1 MKLGS
6 RFRQWFS
13 SPIWMRGSLI
23 VLSGWAIL
31 EFGDFANAIAES
43 RPGAW
48 VTIGTAAIV
57 LVAALVSS
65 IAGFA
70 FSAIAGSAL
79 AYFQLDPVNAV
90 RTILVC
96 SFAIQFYAVWKLRA
110 SIRWRPVLP
119 LLAGGI
125 ATLPLGVWLLLRV
138 NASLYAAGLGVFLVC
153 YGAFVILRRD
163 PQVSPGKTWSAVV
176 AGALGGITGGLAGLP
191 GVSATIWCSWRGWD
205 KNRQRAVY
213 QPYILVM
220 QLLTLMVLRWQAP
233 VDMQLARDMALV
245 PFALFGAIGGLALYQ
260 RMTNRHF
267 HMATSALLL
276 ASGVGLLA
284 RAA

>member
-1 MKLGS
+1 MSAAVATRDTRPAPMKSGNRLP
-6 RFRQWFS
+6 QWFS
-13 SPIWMRGSLI
+13 NPIWMRGALV
-23 VLSGWAIL
+23 VLAAWAIF
-31 EFGDFANAIAES
+31 EFGAFANAIAES

-110 SIRWRPVLP
+110 WSRCRPVWP
-119 LLAGGI
+119 LLAGGM

-153 YGAFVILRRD
+153 FGDYLL
-163 PQVSPGKTWSAVV
+163 V
-176 AGALGGITGGLAGLP
+176 A
-191 GVSATIWCSWRGWD
+191 RGD
-205 KNRQRAVY
+205 TVRPR
-213 QPYILVM
+213 
-220 QLLTLMVLRWQAP
+220 
-233 VDMQLARDMALV
+233 
-245 PFALFGAIGGLALYQ
+245 
-260 RMTNRHF
+260 
-267 HMATSALLL
+267 
-276 ASGVGLLA
+276 
-284 RAA
+284 